1 MTNYFFNLERWQKRM
16 IIMFLDFLLIP
27 LAVWSSFALRLSTW
41 DPPLNDGI
49 LMIGLAPLIV
59 MPIFVRLG
67 LYRAV
72 IRFIGGQ
79 QAVMAVLKGV
89 TLSTMILA
97 LVAILAD
104 WKGIPRSIFLIYWGT
119 AFLFIGGSRY
129 FIRLIYAHKYLKSEK
144 AHIIIY
150 GAGEAGIQL
159 ANALARNEDYRAVA
173 YIDDNPTLN
182 KAIIQGLQVYK
193 PNMLPKLIER
203 LQVSQVFLAM
213 PSLSKAR
220 KREILQNLELLP
232 LHVLTI
238 PNMSELLSGERRID
252 EVREIEVDE
261 LLGRE
266 AVEPDVELLSVC
278 IENKVVM
285 VTGAGGS
292 IGSELCRQIIRLKPS
307 KLVLFDSSEFALYNI
322 ENELLALLQD
332 ESIAFDKEQLIPAL
346 GSVQNQNRLEEIMQ
360 LHQVNTLYHAAA
372 YKHVPLVEHNPLE
385 GIFNNTFGTL
395 YTALAAKNCKVRHFV
410 LISTDKA
417 VRPTNVMGASKRM
430 AELVLQALAQQPSQT
445 IFSMVRFGNVLGS
458 SGSVVPLFRKQIQAG
473 GPITITHPDIIRYF
487 MTIPEAALLVIQAGA
502 LARGG
507 EVFLLDMGEPVKIV
521 DLAKRM
527 VHLSGYTI
535 KDEHNPQGNIE
546 LKYTG
551 LRPGEKLYEELLID
565 SEADKTAHPKIF
577 KAHEDYITWQGLK
590 QILKE
595 LNIACQH
602 RDALQVQTII
612 EQYVSGFKGQVN
624 PQLIKASQTLDQ
636 DITPSSNITF
646 LTARA

>member
-1 MTNYFFNLERWQKRM
+1 MTSFFFNLDRWKKRV
-16 IIMFLDFLLIP
+16 IITLLDFLLIP
-27 LAVWSSFALRLSTW
+27 LAVLSSFALRLGTW
-41 DPPLNDGI
+41 NPPLNDGI
-49 LMIGLAPLIV
+49 WMLGLAPFIIL
-59 MPIFVRLG
+59 PIFIRLG

-97 LVAILAD
+97 LIAVLAD
-104 WKGIPRSIFLIYWGT
+104 WQGIPRSIFPIYWGT
-119 AFLFIGGSRY
+119 AFLFVGGSRY
-129 FIRLIYAHKYLKSEK
+129 LIRLIYARHYLKSEK
-144 AHIIIY
+144 THIIIY

-173 YIDDNPTLN
+173 YIDDNSTLN

-193 PNMLPKLIER
+193 PSQLID
-203 LQVSQVFLAM
+203 LIDKMQVSQVFLAM
-213 PSLSKAR
+213 PNISKAR
-220 KREILQNLELLP
+220 KREILQFLEP
-232 LHVLTI
+232 FPVHVLTI
-238 PNMSELLSGERRID
+238 PNVSELISGERRID

-266 AVEPDVELLSVC
+266 PVEPDLDLLSIC

-292 IGSELCRQIIRLKPS
+292 IGAELCRQIIRLKPS
-307 KLVLFDSSEFALYNI
+307 QLILFESSEFALYSI
-322 ENELLALLQD
+322 ESELLAVLQTETID
-332 ESIAFDKEQLIPAL
+332 FTKAHLIPVL
-346 GSVQNQNRLEEIMQ
+346 GSVQNQKRLEEIMQ
-360 LHQVNTLYHAAA
+360 RYKVNTVYHAAA

-385 GIFNNTFGTL
+385 GITNNTFGTL
-395 YTALAAKNCKVRHFV
+395 YAALAAKNAKVRHFV

-417 VRPTNVMGASKRM
+417 VRPTNIMGASKRM

-527 VHLSGYTI
+527 VHLSGYNI
-535 KDEHNPQGNIE
+535 RDEHNPDGNIE
-546 LKYTG
+546 LKFTG

-565 SEADKTAHPKIF
+565 SEADKTSHPKIF
-577 KAHEDYITWQGLK
+577 KAHENYLLWQNLEPIINELLK
-590 QILKE
+590 
-595 LNIACQH
+595 ACQQ
-602 RDALQVQTII
+602 RNLETIQAI
-612 EQYVSGFKGQVN
+612 LETQVSGFKGSLN
-624 PQLIKASQTLDQ
+624 LESSQQKRLTS
-636 DITPSSNITF
+636 TSAPHSNIT
-646 LTARA
+646 LLVSR

>member
-1 MTNYFFNLERWQKRM
+1 MTSFFFNLDRWKKRI
-16 IIMFLDFLLIP
+16 IIMLLDLLLIP
-27 LAVWSSFALRLSTW
+27 LAIWVSFALRLGTW
-41 DPPLNDGI
+41 NPPLNDGI
-49 LMIGLAPLIV
+49 WMLGLAPFITL
-59 MPIFVRLG
+59 PIFVRLG

-79 QAVMAVLKGV
+79 QAVMAVLKGI

-97 LVAILAD
+97 LIAVLAD
-104 WKGIPRSIFLIYWGT
+104 WQGIPRSIFLIYWGS
-119 AFLFIGGSRY
+119 AFLFVGGSRY
-129 FIRLIYAHKYLKSEK
+129 FIRLLYARHYLKSEK
-144 AHIIIY
+144 AHIVIY

-159 ANALARNEDYRAVA
+159 ANALVRNEDYRAVA

-193 PNMLPKLIER
+193 PSQLINIIEKM
-203 LQVSQVFLAM
+203 QVSQVFLAM
-213 PSLSKAR
+213 PNISKAR
-220 KREILQNLELLP
+220 KREILQFLEPFP

-238 PNMSELLSGERRID
+238 PNVSELISGERRID

-266 AVEPDVELLSVC
+266 AVEPDQDLLSIC

-292 IGSELCRQIIRLKPS
+292 IGSELCRQIIRLKPRQ
-307 KLVLFDSSEFALYNI
+307 LILFEASEFALYSI
-322 ENELLALLQD
+322 ENELLNLLHTKTSD
-332 ESIAFDKEQLIPAL
+332 ELPKDYLIPVL
-346 GSVQNQNRLEEIMQ
+346 GSVQNQKRLEEIMQ
-360 LHQVNTLYHAAA
+360 CYKVNTVYHAAA

-385 GIFNNTFGTL
+385 GILNNTFGTL
-395 YTALAAKNCKVRHFV
+395 YAALAAKNAKVRHFV

-430 AELVLQALAQQPSQT
+430 AELALQALAQQTSQT

-507 EVFLLDMGEPVKIV
+507 EVFLLDMGEPVKII

-527 VHLSGYTI
+527 VHLSGYNI
-535 KDEHNPQGNIE
+535 KDEHNPDGNIE
-546 LKYTG
+546 LKFTG

-577 KAHEDYITWQGLK
+577 KAHENYLLWQTLEP
-590 QILKE
+590 ILNE
-595 LNIACQH
+595 LLQACQQ
-602 RDALQVQTII
+602 RNLASIQTIL
-612 EQYVSGFKGQVN
+612 ETQVSGFKG
-624 PQLIKASQTLDQ
+624 SLDLQ
-636 DITPSSNITF
+636 SSLQKKPHNILTTQSNIT
-646 LTARA
+646 LLVSR

>member
-1 MTNYFFNLERWQKRM
+1 MTSFFFNLDRWKKRI
-16 IIMFLDFLLIP
+16 IIMLLDLLLIP
-27 LAVWSSFALRLSTW
+27 LAIWSSFALRLGTW
-41 DPPLNDGI
+41 NPPLNDGI
-49 LMIGLAPLIV
+49 WMLGLAPFITL
-59 MPIFVRLG
+59 PIFVRLG

-79 QAVMAVLKGV
+79 QAVMAVLKGI

-97 LVAILAD
+97 LIAVLAD
-104 WKGIPRSIFLIYWGT
+104 WQGIPRSIFLIYWGS
-119 AFLFIGGSRY
+119 AFLFVGGSRY
-129 FIRLIYAHKYLKSEK
+129 FIRLLYARHYLKNEK

-159 ANALARNEDYRAVA
+159 ANALVRNEDYRAVA

-193 PNMLPKLIER
+193 PSQLINIIEKM
-203 LQVSQVFLAM
+203 QVSQVFLAM
-213 PSLSKAR
+213 PNISKAR
-220 KREILQNLELLP
+220 KREILQFLEPFP

-238 PNMSELLSGERRID
+238 PNVSELISGERRID

-266 AVEPDVELLSVC
+266 AVEPDQDLLSIC

-292 IGSELCRQIIRLKPS
+292 IGSELCRQIIRLKPRQ
-307 KLVLFDSSEFALYNI
+307 LILFEASEFALYSI
-322 ENELLALLQD
+322 ENELLNLLHTKTSD
-332 ESIAFDKEQLIPAL
+332 ELPKDYLIPVL
-346 GSVQNQNRLEEIMQ
+346 GSVQNQKRLEEIMQ
-360 LHQVNTLYHAAA
+360 YYKVNTVYHAAA

-385 GIFNNTFGTL
+385 GILNNTFGTL
-395 YTALAAKNCKVRHFV
+395 YAALAAKNAKVRHFV

-430 AELVLQALAQQPSQT
+430 AELALQALAQQTSQT

-527 VHLSGYTI
+527 VHLSGYNI
-535 KDEHNPQGNIE
+535 KDEHNPDGNIE
-546 LKYTG
+546 LKFTG

-577 KAHEDYITWQGLK
+577 KAHENYLSWQTLEP
-590 QILKE
+590 ILNE
-595 LNIACQH
+595 LLQACQQ
-602 RDALQVQTII
+602 RNLASIQTIL
-612 EQYVSGFKGQVN
+612 ETQVSGFKG
-624 PQLIKASQTLDQ
+624 SLDLHSSLQ
-636 DITPSSNITF
+636 KKPHNIITTQSNIT
-646 LTARA
+646 LLVSR

>member
-1 MTNYFFNLERWQKRM
+1 MTSFFFNLDRWKKRI
-16 IIMFLDFLLIP
+16 IIMLLDLLLIP
-27 LAVWSSFALRLSTW
+27 LAIWVSFALRLGTW
-41 DPPLNDGI
+41 NPPLNDGI
-49 LMIGLAPLIV
+49 WMIGLAPLIV
-59 MPIFVRLG
+59 LPIFVRLG

-97 LVAILAD
+97 LIAVLAD
-104 WKGIPRSIFLIYWGT
+104 WQGIPRSIFVIYWGT
-119 AFLFIGGSRY
+119 AFLFVGGSRY
-129 FIRLIYAHKYLKSEK
+129 LIRLIYARHYLKSEK

-159 ANALARNEDYRAVA
+159 ANALVRNEDYRAVA

-193 PNMLPKLIER
+193 PSQLANLIEKM
-203 LQVSQVFLAM
+203 QVSQVFLAM
-213 PSLSKAR
+213 PNISKAR
-220 KREILQNLELLP
+220 KREILQFLEPFP

-238 PNMSELLSGERRID
+238 PNVSELISGERRID

-266 AVEPDVELLSVC
+266 AVEPDQDLLSIC

-292 IGSELCRQIIRLKPS
+292 IGSELCRQIIRLNPS
-307 KLVLFDSSEFALYNI
+307 QLILFEASEFALYNI
-322 ENELLALLQD
+322 ENELLALLQA
-332 ESIAFDKEQLIPAL
+332 ENLEFSKAYLIPAL
-346 GSVQNQNRLEEIMQ
+346 GSVQNQARLEEIMQ
-360 LHQVNTLYHAAA
+360 CYKVNTVYHAAA

-385 GIFNNTFGTL
+385 GILNNTFGTL
-395 YTALAAKNCKVRHFV
+395 YAALAAKNAKVRHFV

-417 VRPTNVMGASKRM
+417 VRPTNIMGASKRM
-430 AELVLQALAQQPSQT
+430 AELVLQALAQQTKQT

-527 VHLSGYTI
+527 VHLSGFNI
-535 KDEHNPQGNIE
+535 KDEHNPDGNIE
-546 LKYTG
+546 LKFTG

-565 SEADKTAHPKIF
+565 SEADKTTHPKIF
-577 KAHEDYITWQGLK
+577 KAHENYLLWQNLEPV
-590 QILKE
+590 LNE
-595 LNIACQH
+595 LRQACQQ
-602 RDALQVQTII
+602 RNLATIQTIL
-612 EQYVSGFKGQVN
+612 ETQVSGFKGSLDLQ
-624 PQLIKASQTLDQ
+624 ASLPKKPTSLTS
-636 DITPSSNITF
+636 TPSNIT
-646 LTARA
+646 LLVSR